1 MNNTL
6 KARVGANFLSKVTRL
21 FDSKPETILSELIQ
35 NARRAGATKVEI
47 TAADHGVSYNI
58 TIKDNGRGI
67 EDLSQLL
74 SLSDSYWEEPTL
86 SDEDPAGM
94 GLFCL
99 ANLTTPSI
107 ITSGTGSVVLGQ
119 DVFSGKKEVKIT
131 RHEKLQ
137 EGTVITFS
145 LPSSA
150 AILYKI
156 REAVRWA
163 NLPEVT
169 LDGQRIDSKE
179 FVTADEAT
187 IIDEELGV
195 RVKTVGNGGYRR
207 FRTNFHGILLESE
220 MPSDYQHLCD
230 VCVNRGL
237 AFEIEIL
244 HTRHVKMVLPA
255 RNALMGGE
263 GMGRLADL
271 CERAAFLHFQKKG
284 SHKLPYSLWKRA
296 DSLGIE
302 LPEADLHTALI
313 MLDGF
318 EGNHRTVEMSAEERK
333 KPILLVEEVD
343 WFGLDMFSDLF
354 AADGIRLARKRS
366 EFAGYP
372 SYDSLQRT
380 RMLLSADGYE
390 DIEEYLGDNDL
401 SKVGKLDVTGLKVS
415 LKDTD
420 IEPVPIDFA
429 VLSEDSPGNDFGY
442 LSSVLVKEVDFKD
455 VYDIITFAV
464 ENWFKQSD
472 DWESGSQEEQERYFE
487 EQARD
492 HYLTLCCSAED
503 ALEACIKSRV
513 GTDLRE
519 KLLYG
524 SLKGKTLTMRVSE
537 DWLGDLEYKF
547 SYE

>member
-47 TAADHGVSYNI
+47 TAAEHGNSCNI

-67 EDLSQLL
+67 KDLSQLL
-74 SLSDSYWEEPTL
+74 SLSDSCWEEPTL

-99 ANLTTPSI
+99 ANLKTPSA
-107 ITSGTGSVVLGQ
+107 ITSGNGTVVMDQ
-119 DVFSGKKEVKIT
+119 DVFSGKKAAEIV

-137 EGTVITFS
+137 DGTAITFS
-145 LPSSA
+145 LPSRNA
-150 AILYKI
+150 HIYKI
-156 REAVRWA
+156 KDAVRWA
-163 NLPEVT
+163 NLPEVI
-169 LDGQRIDSKE
+169 LNGERIDSKE
-179 FVTADEAT
+179 FVTAEEAT

-195 RVKTVGNGGYRR
+195 RVKTVGNVGYRR

-220 MPSDYQHLCD
+220 MPSDYRHLCD

-263 GMGRLADL
+263 GMDRLADL

-296 DSLGIE
+296 ASLGID

-313 MLDGF
+313 MLEGF
-318 EGNHRTVEMSAEERK
+318 RGSYLTHEASAELRK
-333 KPILLVEEVD
+333 KPILLVEEAD
-343 WFGLDMFSDLF
+343 WFSSDMFSDLF
-354 AADGIRLARKRS
+354 AAEGIRLARKRV
-366 EFAGYP
+366 EFEGYP

-401 SKVGKLDVTGLKVS
+401 SAVGKLDVTGLKVS

-420 IEPVPIDFA
+420 IEPASIDFA
-429 VLSEDSPGNDFGY
+429 VLSQEVPGNDFGY
-442 LSSVLVKEVDFKD
+442 LDSVLVMEVDFKD
-455 VYDIITFAV
+455 VHDIITFAV
-464 ENWFKQSD
+464 EKWFKQSD
-472 DWESGSQEEQERYFE
+472 DWDSGSQDEQERCFE

-503 ALEACIKSRV
+503 ALEACIKSRI

-537 DWLGDLEYKF
+537 DWCGNLEYKF